1 MEPDRHHDEST
12 DVSVL
17 VLARV
22 CYGLDSDVVL
32 EISVEICY
40 NCRHHNFQEEYH
52 VIREAIDKVVAG
64 NDLTEAEMVGTM
76 NEIMEGE
83 TTDAQIACFLTAL
96 RLKGETIEEITG
108 AARVM
113 RDKATPVPTKHALVV
128 DTCST
133 GGTGLNHFNISTTS
147 AIVTAGAGVP
157 VAKHGNRGVTRQSGS
172 ANVLMALGVN
182 IEIGPE
188 HVGRCI
194 DEVGIGFLFAPALH
208 GAMKYAIG
216 PRREIG
222 IRTIFNALGPLTN
235 PADAQAQVLGV
246 YAPEL
251 TEIHANV
258 LNNLGCQHAFV
269 VRGDDGLDDM
279 TTTTTT
285 RVSELRNG
293 VVETWTLDP
302 TTLGIPKAEPEALLG
317 GTPEEN
323 AEIIVDILNGEGGP
337 KRDIVVLN
345 AGAAI
350 VASGKADSLAAGIEL
365 AAASIDSGAAL
376 AKLEGLKIV
385 SNN

>member
-1 MEPDRHHDEST
+1 M
-12 DVSVL
+12 
-17 VLARV
+17 
-22 CYGLDSDVVL
+22 
-32 EISVEICY
+32 
-40 NCRHHNFQEEYH
+40 
-52 VIREAIDKVVAG
+52 IREAIQQVMAG
-64 NDLTEAEMVGTM
+64 NALTEAEMVGTM
-76 NEIMEGE
+76 NEIMEGK

-108 AARVM
+108 ATRAM
-113 RDKATPVPTKHALVV
+113 RAKATPVPTLHKPDLQATPKVPRLV

-182 IEIGPE
+182 IEISPE

-194 DEVGIGFLFAPALH
+194 DEVGIGFLFAPTLH

-235 PADAQAQVLGV
+235 PAGAQAQVLGV

-269 VRGDDGLDDM
+269 VHGEDGLDEI

-285 RVSELRNG
+285 RVSELQNG
-293 VVETWTLDP
+293 AVKTYTLDP
-302 TTLGIPKAEPEALLG
+302 TTLGIPRAEPEALLG
-317 GTPEEN
+317 GAPEEN
-323 AEIIVDILNGEGGP
+323 AEVIINILKGEKGP
-337 KRDIVVLN
+337 KRDITVLN

-350 VASGKADSLAAGIEL
+350 VASGKADSLDAGIEL
-365 AAASIDSGAAL
+365 ASESIDSGAAL
-376 AKLEGLKIV
+376 AKLEGLKAV

>member
-1 MEPDRHHDEST
+1 M
-12 DVSVL
+12 
-17 VLARV
+17 
-22 CYGLDSDVVL
+22 
-32 EISVEICY
+32 
-40 NCRHHNFQEEYH
+40 
-52 VIREAIDKVVAG
+52 IREAIQKIMAG
-64 NDLTEAEMVGTM
+64 DALTEAEMTDTM
-76 NEIMEGE
+76 NEIMEGK

-113 RDKATPVPTKHALVV
+113 RDKATPVPTKHSLVV

-194 DEVGIGFLFAPALH
+194 DEVGIGFLFAPTLH

-222 IRTIFNALGPLTN
+222 IRTIFNAIAPLTN
-235 PADAQAQVLGV
+235 PAGPQAQVIGV

-251 TEIHANV
+251 TEAHANA
-258 LNNLGCQHAFV
+258 LHNLGCQHAFI
-269 VRGDDGLDDM
+269 VRGDDGLDDI

-293 VVETWTLDP
+293 TVKTYTLDP
-302 TTLGIPKAEPEALLG
+302 TTLGIPRAEPEALLG
-317 GTPEEN
+317 GAPEEN
-323 AEIIVDILNGEGGP
+323 AEIIVNMLKGEKGP

-350 VASGKADSLAAGIEL
+350 TVSGKADSLEVGIEL
-365 AAASIDSGAAL
+365 ASESIDSGEAL
-376 AKLEGLKIV
+376 AKLRALKSM
-385 SNN
+385 SNS

>member
-1 MEPDRHHDEST
+1 M
-12 DVSVL
+12 
-17 VLARV
+17 
-22 CYGLDSDVVL
+22 
-32 EISVEICY
+32 
-40 NCRHHNFQEEYH
+40 
-52 VIREAIDKVVAG
+52 IREAIEKVVAG
-64 NDLTEAEMVGTM
+64 DNLTETEMVGTM

-96 RLKGETIEEITG
+96 RLKGETIEELTG
-108 AARVM
+108 ATRAM
-113 RDKATPVPTKHALVV
+113 RAKSTPVPTRYEPDSQGTSKVPRLA

-188 HVGRCI
+188 HVGRCV

-222 IRTIFNALGPLTN
+222 IRTIFNAIAPLTN
-235 PADAQAQVLGV
+235 PAGPQAQVIGV

-251 TEIHANV
+251 TEAHANA
-258 LNNLGCQHAFV
+258 LKNLGCHHAFI
-269 VRGDDGLDDM
+269 VRGNDGLDDI

-293 VVETWTLDP
+293 VVETYTLDP
-302 TTLGIPKAEPEALLG
+302 TTLGIPKAVPEALLG
-317 GTPEEN
+317 STPEKN
-323 AEIIVDILNGEGGP
+323 AEIIVDILKGEGGP

-376 AKLEGLKIV
+376 EKLEGLKRV
-385 SNN
+385 SNNF

>member
-1 MEPDRHHDEST
+1 M
-12 DVSVL
+12 
-17 VLARV
+17 
-22 CYGLDSDVVL
+22 
-32 EISVEICY
+32 
-40 NCRHHNFQEEYH
+40 
-52 VIREAIDKVVAG
+52 IREAIQQVIAG
-64 NDLTEAEMVGTM
+64 DNLTETEMIETM

-113 RDKATPVPTKHALVV
+113 RDKATPVTTKHSLVV

-147 AIVTAGAGVP
+147 AIVTAGADVP

-172 ANVLMALGVN
+172 ANVLIALGVN
-182 IEIGPE
+182 IEISPE
-188 HVGRCI
+188 HVGQCI

-235 PADAQAQVLGV
+235 PAGAQAQVLGV

-251 TEIHANV
+251 TETHANV

-269 VRGDDGLDDM
+269 VHGDDGLDDI

-293 VVETWTLDP
+293 VVETYTLDP
-302 TTLGIPKAEPEALLG
+302 TTLGIPRAEAEALLG
-317 GTPEEN
+317 STPEEN
-323 AEIIVDILNGEGGP
+323 AKIIINILNGEKGP
-337 KRDIVVLN
+337 KRDIIVLN

-350 VASGKADSLAAGIEL
+350 VAGGKAGSLEAGIEL
-365 AAASIDSGAAL
+365 ASESIDSGAAL
-376 AKLEGLKIV
+376 ARLEGLKRV

>member
-1 MEPDRHHDEST
+1 M
-12 DVSVL
+12 
-17 VLARV
+17 
-22 CYGLDSDVVL
+22 
-32 EISVEICY
+32 
-40 NCRHHNFQEEYH
+40 
-52 VIREAIDKVVAG
+52 IREAIQKIMAG
-64 NDLTEAEMVGTM
+64 DALTEAEMTDTM
-76 NEIMEGE
+76 NEIMEGK

-113 RDKATPVPTKHALVV
+113 RDKATPVPTKHSLVV

-235 PADAQAQVLGV
+235 PAGAQAQVLGV

-251 TEIHANV
+251 TETHANV
-258 LNNLGCQHAFV
+258 LNNLGCKHAFV
-269 VRGDDGLDDM
+269 VHGDDGLDDI

-293 VVETWTLDP
+293 TVKTYTLDP
-302 TTLGIPKAEPEALLG
+302 TTLGIPRAEPEALLG
-317 GTPEEN
+317 GAPEEN
-323 AEIIVDILNGEGGP
+323 AEIIVNLLKGEKGP

-350 VASGKADSLAAGIEL
+350 VASGKVDSLEVGIEL
-365 AAASIDSGAAL
+365 ASESIDSGEAL
-376 AKLEGLKIV
+376 AKLRALKSM
-385 SNN
+385 SNS

>member
-1 MEPDRHHDEST
+1 M
-12 DVSVL
+12 
-17 VLARV
+17 
-22 CYGLDSDVVL
+22 
-32 EISVEICY
+32 
-40 NCRHHNFQEEYH
+40 
-52 VIREAIDKVVAG
+52 IREAIQKVMAG
-64 NDLTEAEMVGTM
+64 KALTEAEMIGTM

-113 RDKATPVPTKHALVV
+113 RAKATPVPTKHSLVV

-133 GGTGLNHFNISTTS
+133 GGTGQNLFNISTTS
-147 AIVTAGAGVP
+147 AFVVAGTGVP

-182 IEIGPE
+182 IEINPE
-188 HVGRCI
+188 HVGQCI
-194 DEVGIGFLFAPALH
+194 DEVGIGFLFAPALQS
-208 GAMKYAIG
+208 AMKYAIG

-235 PADAQAQVLGV
+235 PAGAQAQVLGV
-246 YAPEL
+246 YGPEL

-258 LNNLGCQHAFV
+258 LNNLGCKHAFV
-269 VRGDDGLDDM
+269 VHGDDGLDEI

-293 VVETWTLDP
+293 NVETYTLDP

-317 GTPEEN
+317 GAPEEN
-323 AEIIVDILNGEGGP
+323 AEVIVDLLKGEKGP

-350 VASGKADSLAAGIEL
+350 VVSGKADSLEVGIKL
-365 AAASIDSGAAL
+365 ASESIDSGKAL
-376 AKLEGLKIV
+376 ATLEGLKRV

>member
-1 MEPDRHHDEST
+1 M
-12 DVSVL
+12 
-17 VLARV
+17 
-22 CYGLDSDVVL
+22 
-32 EISVEICY
+32 
-40 NCRHHNFQEEYH
+40 
-52 VIREAIDKVVAG
+52 IREAIQKVVAG

-76 NEIMEGE
+76 NEVMEGE

-113 RDKATPVPTKHALVV
+113 RDKATPVPTKHSLVV

-235 PADAQAQVLGV
+235 PAGAQAQVLGV

-258 LNNLGCQHAFV
+258 LKNLGCQHAFV
-269 VRGDDGLDDM
+269 VRGDDGLDDI

-293 VVETWTLDP
+293 AVETWTLDP
-302 TTLGIPKAEPEALLG
+302 TTLGIPKAEPDALLG

-323 AEIIVDILNGEGGP
+323 AEIIVDILKGKKGP

-365 AAASIDSGAAL
+365 AAQSIDSGDAL
-376 AKLEGLKIV
+376 TKLEGLKSA

>member
-1 MEPDRHHDEST
+1 M
-12 DVSVL
+12 
-17 VLARV
+17 
-22 CYGLDSDVVL
+22 
-32 EISVEICY
+32 
-40 NCRHHNFQEEYH
+40 
-52 VIREAIDKVVAG
+52 IREAIQQVIAG
-64 NDLTEAEMVGTM
+64 NNLTEAEMVETM
-76 NEIMEGE
+76 NEIMGGE

-96 RLKGETIEEITG
+96 RLKGETIEELTG
-108 AARVM
+108 ATRAM
-113 RDKATPVPTKHALVV
+113 RSKATPVPTRHEPDLQATPKVPRLV

-182 IEIGPE
+182 IEIDPE

-194 DEVGIGFLFAPALH
+194 NEVGIGFLFAPVLH

-222 IRTIFNALGPLTN
+222 IRTIFNTIAPLTN
-235 PADAQAQVLGV
+235 PAEPQAQVIGV

-251 TEIHANV
+251 TEAHANA
-258 LNNLGCQHAFV
+258 LHNLGCQHAFIV
-269 VRGDDGLDDM
+269 HGDDGLDDI

-293 VVETWTLDP
+293 VVETYTLDP

-317 GTPEEN
+317 GAPEEN
-323 AEIIVDILNGEGGP
+323 AELIINILNGEKGP

-350 VASGKADSLAAGIEL
+350 TASGKADNLDAGIEL
-365 AAASIDSGAAL
+365 ASESIDSGGAL
-376 AKLEGLKIV
+376 AKLEELKTI

>member
-1 MEPDRHHDEST
+1 M
-12 DVSVL
+12 
-17 VLARV
+17 
-22 CYGLDSDVVL
+22 
-32 EISVEICY
+32 
-40 NCRHHNFQEEYH
+40 
-52 VIREAIDKVVAG
+52 IREAIQQVVAG
-64 NDLTEAEMVGTM
+64 NDLTEAEMVETM

-113 RDKATPVPTKHALVV
+113 RDKATPVRTKHPLVV

-133 GGTGLNHFNISTTS
+133 GGTGLSLFNISTTS
-147 AIVTAGAGVP
+147 AFVVAGAGVP

-182 IEIGPE
+182 IEISPE
-188 HVGRCI
+188 HVGHCI

-235 PADAQAQVLGV
+235 PAGAQAQVLGV

-251 TEIHANV
+251 TETHANV

-269 VRGDDGLDDM
+269 VHGDDGLDEI

-285 RVSELRNG
+285 RVSELQNDAVR
-293 VVETWTLDP
+293 TYTLDA
-302 TTLGIPKAEPEALLG
+302 TAFGIPKAEPAALLG
-317 GTPEEN
+317 GSPEEN
-323 AEIIVDILNGEGGP
+323 AEITVNILKGEKGP

-350 VASGKADSLAAGIEL
+350 VAGGKADSLDAGIEL
-365 AAASIDSGAAL
+365 ANESIGSGAAL
-376 AKLEGLKIV
+376 TKLEGLKSM
-385 SNN
+385 SND

>member
-1 MEPDRHHDEST
+1 M
-12 DVSVL
+12 
-17 VLARV
+17 
-22 CYGLDSDVVL
+22 
-32 EISVEICY
+32 
-40 NCRHHNFQEEYH
+40 
-52 VIREAIDKVVAG
+52 IREAIQKVIAG
-64 NDLTEAEMVGTM
+64 DALTEAEMIDTM
-76 NEIMEGE
+76 NEIMEGK

-113 RDKATPVPTKHALVV
+113 RDKATPVLTKHSLVV

-194 DEVGIGFLFAPALH
+194 DEVGIGFLFAPALQ

-235 PADAQAQVLGV
+235 PAGAQAQVLGV

-251 TEIHANV
+251 TETHANV
-258 LNNLGCQHAFV
+258 LNNLGCKHAFV
-269 VRGDDGLDDM
+269 VHGDDGLDDI

-285 RVSELRNG
+285 RVSELQNG
-293 VVETWTLDP
+293 TVKTYTLDP
-302 TTLGIPKAEPEALLG
+302 TTLGIPRTEPEALLG
-317 GTPEEN
+317 GAPEEN
-323 AEIIVDILNGEGGP
+323 AEIIVNMLKGEKGP

-350 VASGKADSLAAGIEL
+350 TASGKVDSLDTGIGL
-365 AAASIDSGAAL
+365 ASESIDSGAAL
-376 AKLEGLKIV
+376 AKLEELKLM